1 MAGSL
6 YTIKMEICPAMT
18 DNKLTRL
25 FAVCFPERRFDPDF
39 PLVLW
44 FVGLW
49 FYLKSFLYIC
59 YVYMS
64 GLEAWWY
71 STWILIE
78 TCYFAAALVPVF
90 LMGRALW
97 NEKSWAQGIALMF
110 LIVDTPM
117 LFFHVMRLASAGYL
131 ESGLTSILEY
141 GGLGLNLISLGWLVA
156 SSMGR
161 KPSTVRK

>member
-1 MAGSL
+1 
-6 YTIKMEICPAMT
+6 MT

-25 FAVCFPERRFDPDF
+25 FAGCFPEKRFDPDF

-59 YVYMS
+59 YVYML
-64 GLEAWWY
+64 GLEASWY
-71 STWILIE
+71 STGTLVE
-78 TCYFAAALVPVF
+78 TCYFAAALIPVF

-97 NEKSWAQGIALMF
+97 NEKPWAQGLALMF
-110 LIVDTPM
+110 LIVDTPL
-117 LFFHVMRLASAGYL
+117 LFLHVMRLSSDGYL
-131 ESGLTSILEY
+131 ESGLTSVLEY
-141 GGLGLNLISLGWLVA
+141 GGLGLNLISLAWLVA
-156 SSMGR
+156 SSMGS